1 LYLFFLVLWYVDVSN
16 TLNSYPT
23 NNYEDKYVDT
33 FCPTKPTIISTPCK
47 DKEEDQYLS
56 IGTVRPIILTLE
68 EELDVI
74 IPIFFRVVN
83 RKSNEL
89 RIDLKV
95 LWQQTNRTDKS
106 KA

>member
-1 LYLFFLVLWYVDVSN
+1 M
-16 TLNSYPT
+16 
-23 NNYEDKYVDT
+23 
-33 FCPTKPTIISTPCK
+33 
-47 DKEEDQYLS
+47 
-56 IGTVRPIILTLE
+56 RPIILTLE

-74 IPIFFRVVN
+74 IPIFFPVVN

-95 LWQQTNRTDKS
+95 LWLQTNRTDKS